1 VQTFLYLKSHSVLV
15 SSQFAKIWRLARVE
29 AVAVLAIRTRSV
41 EVDDDVV
48 VEVDDVV
55 PLEAGDGDCAVTV
68 SALCMVAFIITVE
81 LWCAVQ

>member
-1 VQTFLYLKSHSVLV
+1 
-15 SSQFAKIWRLARVE
+15 VE
-29 AVAVLAIRTRSV
+29 AVAVLASTVRSV

-68 SALCMVAFIITVE
+68 SAFCMVSFIITIE
-81 LWCAVQ
+81 LFPRYNIAMVCRAVICL